1 MNDEPTNQRIT
12 DKKGLTPSNQPTIK
26 LINTP
31 ASDAAAKTGQWIPVR
46 SVPFIIKAVL
56 LLHRLKGGKEMG

>member
-26 LINTP
+26 LINTQP
-31 ASDAAAKTGQWIPVR
+31 VTLQPKQGNEFLSDLYQ
-46 SVPFIIKAVL
+46 SL
-56 LLHRLKGGKEMG
+56 